1 MLLQHFVLA
10 LAVAGTTAAVFCT
23 VCSNMHTATAFD
35 CTLYCIVQCII
46 ASGEKIGKQL
56 LFLFFASVGASSGTV
71 SAALSSGQ
79 ALPLLL
85 FGLIMYAVHLTIA
98 VGIGSRVL
106 GVTLKE
112 ALVASN
118 AAVGNAA
125 TASAMAAAKGWNS
138 LVLPALLVGT
148 LGNAI
153 GTLLGVGLG
162 TWILQPLLLPLP

>member
-1 MLLQHFVLA
+1 
-10 LAVAGTTAAVFCT
+10 
-23 VCSNMHTATAFD
+23 
-35 CTLYCIVQCII
+35 
-46 ASGEKIGKQL
+46 
-56 LFLFFASVGASSGTV
+56 
-71 SAALSSGQ
+71 
-79 ALPLLL
+79 
-85 FGLIMYAVHLTIA
+85 MYAVHLTVA
-98 VGIGSRVL
+98 VGIGSRVP

>member
-1 MLLQHFVLA
+1 LQ
-10 LAVAGTTAAVFCT
+10 
-23 VCSNMHTATAFD
+23 S
-35 CTLYCIVQCII
+35 II

-71 SAALSSGQ
+71 AAALSSGQ

-85 FGLIMYAVHLTIA
+85 FGVIMYAVHLAVA
-98 VGIGSRVL
+98 VGIGSRVP

-125 TASAMAAAKGWNS
+125 TASAMAAAKGWHS

-162 TWILQPLLLPLP
+162 TWMLQPLLLS